1 MFVNVCAIVVP
12 QAAAQLLKPVIVPPA
27 GVVCIAAVQV
37 NAVEPAGVTV
47 EFNATDDVDPLQIV
61 CAVAEPTGIGLT
73 VTSTVKFVPVQV
85 FPALV

>member
-37 NAVEPAGVTV
+37 NAVPTTV

-73 VTSTVKFVPVQV
+73 ITSTVKFVPVQV
-85 FPALV
+85 TPALV

>member
-37 NAVEPAGVTV
+37 NTVEPAGVIF
-47 EFNATDDVDPLQIV
+47 EFNATDEVDPLQIV
-61 CAVAEPTGIGLT
+61 CAAAEPTGTGFT
-73 VTSTVKFVPVQV
+73 VTSTVKVAPVQV
-85 FPALV
+85 VPALV